1 MRLDLFLKAS
11 RLVPRR
17 SVAQALCDAG
27 QVSVNG
33 AAAKSSR
40 AVRAGDEIGLRR
52 RQQLLTVRVL
62 QLPAAR
68 QVSRA
73 DASGLYEIL
82 SDVRTGDNV
91 FDS

>member
-11 RLVPRR
+11 RLVARR

-33 AAAKSSR
+33 GAAKSSR
-40 AVRAGDEIGLRR
+40 AVRVGDEIGLRR

-62 QLPAAR
+62 ALPAAR

-82 SDVRTGDNV
+82 SDVRTGDDL
-91 FDS
+91 FGS